1 MKVIKP
7 GDIGYGVL
15 IEQDAGYISSNLNDV
30 NSINENFQVKEN
42 EPILINCILQKWGV
56 KNRNGRIYP
65 KDVLTNQVNEYQKIV
80 LDNCAISEAN
90 HPSDSVITLGN
101 ISHMITKMWW
111 GEGDNENV
119 LYGQLKLIVSPG
131 YLKYGVCSVIGDQI
145 LLYIQNKIKIG
156 ISSRGV
162 GSLKKIN
169 GEDIVQNDFELIG
182 FDLVSTPSTPGAYL
196 FPEKSS
202 FKETYENKNGI
213 LIKEEN
219 TKIINAIDKF
229 LLF

>member
-1 MKVIKP
+1 MKIIKS
-7 GDIGYGVL
+7 GDIGYGIL
-15 IEQDAGYISSNLNDV
+15 IENDAGYISSNLN
-30 NSINENFQVKEN
+30 NTRFINENFEVKEN

-65 KDVLTNQVNEYQKIV
+65 KDVLLNQVNEYQKIV
-80 LDNCAISEAN
+80 LDNSAISEAN
-90 HPSDSVITLGN
+90 HPSDSVISLGN

-111 GEGDNENV
+111 GEGENENV

-196 FPEKSS
+196 FPNKSS
-202 FKETYENKNGI
+202 FKETYENKNDV
-213 LIKEEN
+213 LIKEDN
-219 TKIINAIDKF
+219 TKIINAINKF
-229 LLF
+229 LIF

>member
-1 MKVIKP
+1 MKIIKS
-7 GDIGYGVL
+7 GDIGYGIL
-15 IEQDAGYISSNLNDV
+15 IENDAGYISSNLN
-30 NSINENFQVKEN
+30 NTRFINENFEVKEN

-65 KDVLTNQVNEYQKIV
+65 KDVLLNQVNEYQKIV
-80 LDNCAISEAN
+80 LDNSAISEAN
-90 HPSDSVITLGN
+90 HPSDSVISLGN

-111 GEGDNENV
+111 GEGENENV

-162 GSLKKIN
+162 GSLKK
-169 GEDIVQNDFELIG
+169 
-182 FDLVSTPSTPGAYL
+182 
-196 FPEKSS
+196 
-202 FKETYENKNGI
+202 
-213 LIKEEN
+213 
-219 TKIINAIDKF
+219 
-229 LLF
+229 